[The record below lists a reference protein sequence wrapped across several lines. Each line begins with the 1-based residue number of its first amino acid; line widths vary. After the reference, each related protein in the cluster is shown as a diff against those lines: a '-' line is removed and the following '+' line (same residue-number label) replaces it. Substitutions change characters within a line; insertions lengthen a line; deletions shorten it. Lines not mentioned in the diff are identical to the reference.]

1 MRIYCSGVY
10 DLCHVGHMKFFEY
23 VSNLYPNSTLIV
35 GVHSDND
42 TESYKR
48 KPIINEKIRY
58 ETLKYCKYVDSII
71 ENAPLQT
78 TKEFMITHNID
89 MVAISEDYINDE
101 KNFFFHQGAF
111 ELNKYVYIPRTNYIS
126 TTNIISLCKDNK

>member
-23 VSNLYPNSTLIV
+23 VSILYPNSTLIV

-42 TESYKR
+42 TELYKR

-58 ETLKYCKYVDSII
+58 ETLKYCKYVDII
-71 ENAPLQT
+71 MENAPLET
-78 TKEFMITHNID
+78 SKEFIINNNID
-89 MVAISEDYINDE
+89 MVAISEEYINHE
-101 KNFFFHQGAF
+101 KLDFFYKGAF